1 METFRD
7 TMDESTLLVLTTDGD
22 FLGRFRE
29 SLPV

>member
-22 FLGRFRE
+22 FLRYLETTR
-29 SLPV
+29 